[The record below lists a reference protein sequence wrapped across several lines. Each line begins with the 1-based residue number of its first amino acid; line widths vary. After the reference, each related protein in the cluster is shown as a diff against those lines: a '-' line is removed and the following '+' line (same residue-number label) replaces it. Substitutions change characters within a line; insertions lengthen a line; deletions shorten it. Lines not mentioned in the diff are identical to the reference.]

1 MNEIMAARFE
11 LEVPL
16 AEKNVL
22 SEMSD
27 DYTLP
32 DYMPPIKRVIS
43 VDASVSPPESYVSP
57 SGCELG
63 GNMRYRL
70 LYEGGEDG
78 GVWCIELPA
87 EYETAI
93 SLDGEVPDSEKCH
106 CRAVAVAETPTVRV
120 VAPRRVNIR
129 SRVRI
134 RAAVSCNEEIE
145 CACRGESVADGDVRC
160 LEGTASAMQTL
171 CGKSEAIALSDS
183 FDVGSGSDSD
193 QLRVICCRGEV
204 MITSAEARRS
214 GVACGG
220 ELQLK
225 ILLCREGEG
234 ERPYAVTRKIPVS
247 GEATY
252 LSEPREG
259 AELVSACG
267 WGTLA
272 SCSAA
277 VADGHLVCEAEVVLC
292 AEAQAKYPF
301 TYLRDVYALSN
312 VSETSARRVQTRRPI
327 GCINGNVSIGGTL
340 AVDGVRLDGG
350 MKICDVRGVAS
361 PDVSFDFVGSRM
373 ELSGK
378 VRCFVITDNGSEL
391 ASHEL
396 EIPYKY
402 SADIGDITPDA
413 ELCPHAVVSV
423 GACRGRI
430 DGEELAVDA
439 ELYVAASVS
448 EKTGVDAI
456 TEVRFGSMRRAD
468 DGSPRH
474 AARITVCYPCAG
486 ETLWSVSKRYGV
498 DPVRVAADNGIE
510 ADIPD
515 SAESLA
521 HVGFLI
527 V

>member
-1 MNEIMAARFE
+1 MNEITAARFE

-22 SEMSD
+22 CEMSD

-43 VDASVSPPESYVSP
+43 VDATVSAPESYVSP

-87 EYETAI
+87 EYETAM
-93 SLDGEVPDSEKCH
+93 SLEGEAPDNEKCH
-106 CRAVAVAETPTVRV
+106 CRATAVAETPTVRV
-120 VAPRRVNIR
+120 IAPRRVNIR
-129 SRVRI
+129 SRVRV
-134 RAAVSCNEEIE
+134 RAAVGCNAEFE
-145 CACRGESVADGDVRC
+145 CACRGESVSESDVRC
-160 LEGTASAMQTL
+160 LEGVASAMQTL
-171 CGKSEAIALSDS
+171 CGRSDAIALNDS
-183 FDVGSGSDSD
+183 FEVGETEE
-193 QLRVICCRGEV
+193 LRVVCCRGEV
-204 MITSAEARRS
+204 MITSAEARRT
-214 GVACGG
+214 GVACSG

-247 GEATY
+247 GEAAY
-252 LSEPREG
+252 LKDVRDG
-259 AELVSACG
+259 AELMGACG
-267 WGTLA
+267 WGELA
-272 SCSAA
+272 SCGAT

-292 AEAQAKYPF
+292 GEAQAKYPF

-312 VSETSARRVQTRRPI
+312 ASETSSRRIQTRRPI
-327 GCINGNVSIGGTL
+327 GCINGNVSINGSIG
-340 AVDGVRLDGG
+340 VDGVRLDGG

-361 PDVSFDFVGSRM
+361 PDVSFDFVGNRM

-378 VRCFVITDNGSEL
+378 VRCTVITDNGSEL

-402 SADIGDITPDA
+402 STDIGEIPTDA

-430 DGEELAVDA
+430 DGEELVVDA
-439 ELYVAASVS
+439 ELYVAAAVAAKSS
-448 EKTGVDAI
+448 VDAI
-456 TEVRFGSMRRAD
+456 TEVRFGSMRRAP

-486 ETLWSVSKRYGV
+486 ESLWSVSKRYGV
-498 DPVRVAADNGIE
+498 DPVRVATDNGIE
-510 ADIPD
+510 ADAPD

-521 HVGFLI
+521 NVGFLI